1 MKPKTQGDLTVIN
14 FLTSPSTLIT
24 ARCSTGRVM
33 VSIGLVAALGLA
45 AGCGTE
51 PTPPPTGRVERGTV
65 VTRVSASGSLSAIK
79 ELNVG
84 FPKGAQ
90 LKELLVKVGDRVTPG
105 QVVAREDDFAFRQV
119 LNQLQGQ
126 LNAQQ
131 ALLDQ
136 AINDPTAAGAHDTL
150 EQARQVLAATEK
162 SVQAQL
168 QADET
173 AVDQAHRQLDFDSFL
188 LDKAEQALRADQAS
202 CAATGGIPATP
213 ATPGTA
219 ATPGGVAR
227 TGPGSGPRS
236 SVGVG
241 PTEAGVEDPARVGP
255 VYAGTTGT
263 GGANGSGGGAG
274 GGNPACNRVATD
286 QTNVVNARR
295 TLLTDKA
302 TLTAAQQ
309 RLNVDRASGQ
319 VSIENAR
326 QSVVT
331 AQNTLVSAATNRPF
345 NIDQQVALVASIQAQ
360 VANAQRDVENTVL
373 RAPVGGTVSVIN
385 GTVGEFLQPSSG
397 VSPLAPGSTAPIP
410 GLNGVTSNSSTSL
423 GNPAT
428 GAARPG
434 GTQFLVL
441 DDVNTF
447 QVVVPFEESDA
458 AKVAP
463 NQKVNVTFDAI
474 PDLNRAGTVVSVAPS
489 GSNISSV
496 INYYVT
502 VVLNEIDPRLKNGQT
517 AQARVTTNEVD
528 DVLTVP
534 NSAVRKRGDQST
546 VTVID
551 AAGNQQQV
559 RFQPGLVGDD
569 RTQVISGLREGQQVV
584 LRQGV

>member
-1 MKPKTQGDLTVIN
+1 
-14 FLTSPSTLIT
+14 
-24 ARCSTGRVM
+24 
-33 VSIGLVAALGLA
+33 
-45 AGCGTE
+45 
-51 PTPPPTGRVERGTV
+51 
-65 VTRVSASGSLSAIK
+65 LSALQ
-79 ELNVG
+79 ELNLG
-84 FPKGAQ
+84 FPNGAQ

-105 QVVAREDDFAFRQV
+105 QIVAREDDFAFRQT

-136 AINDPTAAGAHDTL
+136 AINDPTAAEAHDTL
-150 EQARQVLAATEK
+150 EQARQILTATDK
-162 SVQAQL
+162 SVQAQR

-173 AVDQAHRQLDFDSFL
+173 AVDQARKQLDFDSFL
-188 LDKAEQALRADQAS
+188 LDKAEQALRGDQAS

-213 ATPGTA
+213 ATPGSA
-219 ATPGGVAR
+219 ATPGGVSR
-227 TGPGSGPRS
+227 TGPGTGPRS

-255 VYAGTTGT
+255 AYAGSTGT
-263 GGANGSGGGAG
+263 GGASGSGGTAG
-274 GGNPACNRVATD
+274 GGNPACTQVATD
-286 QTNVVNARR
+286 QTNVVSARR
-295 TLLTDKA
+295 TVLMDKA

-309 RLNVDRASGQ
+309 RLNVDRTGGQ

-326 QSVVT
+326 QGVVS

-345 NIDQQVALVASIQAQ
+345 TIDQQVALVASIQAQ
-360 VANAQRDVENTVL
+360 VAAAQRTVDNTVL
-373 RAPVGGTVSVIN
+373 RAPLGGTVSVIN
-385 GTVGEFLQPSSG
+385 GTVGEFMQPSSG
-397 VSPLAPGSTAPIP
+397 VVPLAPGSTAPIP
-410 GLNGVTSNSSTSL
+410 GLNGTTSNSSTSL

-434 GTQFLVL
+434 GTQFMVL
-441 DDVNTF
+441 DNVNSF

-463 NQKVNVTFDAI
+463 NQKVDVTFDAV
-474 PDLNRAGTVVSVAPS
+474 PDLTRSGTVLSVDPS

-496 INYYVT
+496 VNYYVT
-502 VVLNEIDPRLKNGQT
+502 VVLNQTDPRLKNGQT

-534 NSAVRKRGDQST
+534 NSAVRKVGGQTT

>member
-1 MKPKTQGDLTVIN
+1 MTI
-14 FLTSPSTLIT
+14 FLTSPSTLSP
-24 ARCSTGRVM
+24 ARRSGPGVL

-51 PTPPPTGRVERGTV
+51 PAPPPTGRVERGTV
-65 VTRVSASGSLSAIK
+65 VNRVSASGSLSAIK
-79 ELNVG
+79 EQNVG

-90 LKELLVKVGDRVTPG
+90 LKELSVKVGDRVTPG
-105 QVVAREDDFAFRQV
+105 QVVAKEDDFAFRQI

-131 ALLDQ
+131 ALFGK
-136 AINDPTAAGAHDTL
+136 AVNDTTVQGAQDTL
-150 EQARQVLAATEK
+150 EQARQILAATQK
-162 SVQAQL
+162 SVDAEL
-168 QADET
+168 AADST

-188 LDKAEQALRADQAS
+188 LDKAQAQLRADQAS

-213 ATPGTA
+213 AAPG
-219 ATPGGVAR
+219 GGVAPGGPVA
-227 TGPGSGPRS
+227 GPGGGPRS

-255 VYAGTTGT
+255 VYAGSTGNGGP
-263 GGANGSGGGAG
+263 GGAGGG
-274 GGNPACNRVATD
+274 GGNPACNQLAQD
-286 QTNVVNARR
+286 QTNLVNARR
-295 TLLTDKA
+295 TVLMDKS

-309 RLNVDRASGQ
+309 KLNVDRAAGQ
-319 VSIENAR
+319 VSVENAR

-331 AQNTLVSAATNRPF
+331 AQNTLEAAATDRPF
-345 NIDQQVALVASIQAQ
+345 DIDQQVALVSSIQAQ
-360 VANAQRDVENTVL
+360 VASAQRDVDNTVL
-373 RAPVGGTVSVIN
+373 RAPVAGTVSVIN
-385 GTVGEFLQPSSG
+385 GVVGEFLQPSSG
-397 VSPLAPGSTAPIP
+397 VSPLAPGTNAPIP

-458 AKVAP
+458 TKVAP

-474 PDLNRAGTVVSVAPS
+474 PDLTRAGTVVSVAPS

-517 AQARVTTNEVD
+517 AQARVITNEVD

-534 NSAVRKRGDQST
+534 NSAIRKRGDQST
-546 VTVID
+546 VTIID

>member
-1 MKPKTQGDLTVIN
+1 MKPKTQGDITVTI
-14 FLTSPSTLIT
+14 FLTSPSTLSP
-24 ARCSTGRVM
+24 ARRSGAGVL

-51 PTPPPTGRVERGTV
+51 PAPPPTGRVERGTV
-65 VTRVSASGSLSAIK
+65 VTKVSASGSLSAIK
-79 ELNVG
+79 EQNVG
-84 FPKGAQ
+84 FAKGGQ

-105 QVVAREDDFAFRQV
+105 QVVAKQDDFALRQI
-119 LNQLQGQ
+119 LTQLQGQ

-131 ALLDQ
+131 ALFGRAVNNTTVQ
-136 AINDPTAAGAHDTL
+136 GAQDTL
-150 EQARQVLAATEK
+150 EQARQILAATQK
-162 SVQAQL
+162 SIDAEL
-168 QADET
+168 AADST
-173 AVDQAHRQLDFDSFL
+173 AIDQAHRQLDFDGFL
-188 LDKAEQALRADQAS
+188 LDKAQAQLRADQAS

-213 ATPGTA
+213 AA
-219 ATPGGVAR
+219 PGGGVPAGPVA
-227 TGPGSGPRS
+227 GPGGGPRS

-255 VYAGTTGT
+255 VYAGSTGNGSP
-263 GGANGSGGGAG
+263 GGAGGG
-274 GGNPACNRVATD
+274 GGNPACNRIPQD

-295 TLLTDKA
+295 TVLMDKN

-309 RLNVDRASGQ
+309 KLNVDRAAGQ
-319 VSIENAR
+319 VSVENAR

-331 AQNTLVSAATNRPF
+331 AQNTLESAATDRPF
-345 NIDQQVALVASIQAQ
+345 DIDQQVALVSSIQAQ
-360 VANAQRDVENTVL
+360 VVAAQRDVDNTVL
-373 RAPVGGTVSVIN
+373 RAPVAGTVSVIN
-385 GTVGEFLQPSSG
+385 GVVGEFLQPSSG
-397 VSPLAPGSTAPIP
+397 VSPLAPGTNAPIP

-434 GTQFLVL
+434 GTQFMLL
-441 DDVNTF
+441 DDVNSF

-458 AKVAP
+458 TKVAP

-474 PDLNRAGTVVSVAPS
+474 PDLTRAGTVVSVAPS

-502 VVLNEIDPRLKNGQT
+502 VVLNEVDPRLKNGQT
-517 AQARVTTNEVD
+517 AQARVITNEVD

-534 NSAVRKRGDQST
+534 NSAIRKRGDQST
-546 VTVID
+546 VTIID
-551 AAGNQQQV
+551 AAGNQQQI

>member
-1 MKPKTQGDLTVIN
+1 MKPKTQGDITVTI
-14 FLTSPSTLIT
+14 FLTSPSTLSP
-24 ARCSTGRVM
+24 ARRPSAGVL

-45 AGCGTE
+45 AGCGSE
-51 PTPPPTGRVERGTV
+51 PAPPPTGRVERGTV
-65 VTRVSASGSLSAIK
+65 VTKVSASGSLSPVR
-79 ELNVG
+79 EQNLG

-105 QVVAREDDFAFRQV
+105 QVVAREDDFALRQV

-131 ALLDQ
+131 ALFGR
-136 AINDPTAAGAHDTL
+136 AVNDPTVQGARDTV
-150 EQARQVLAATEK
+150 EQARQILAATQR
-162 SVQAQL
+162 SVDAEL
-168 QADET
+168 AADAT

-188 LDKAEQALRADQAS
+188 LDKAQAGLRADQAS

-213 ATPGTA
+213 AAPGVA
-219 ATPGGVAR
+219 PGSPVAGPGG
-227 TGPGSGPRS
+227 GPRS

-255 VYAGTTGT
+255 VYAGSTG
-263 GGANGSGGGAG
+263 NGSPGAGGTG
-274 GGNPACNRVATD
+274 GGNPACNRIAQD

-295 TLLTDKA
+295 TVLMDKS

-309 RLNVDRASGQ
+309 KLNVDRASGQ
-319 VSIENAR
+319 VTIENAR

-331 AQNTLVSAATNRPF
+331 AQNTLESAATNRPF
-345 NIDQQVALVASIQAQ
+345 DIDQQVALVASIQAQ
-360 VANAQRDVENTVL
+360 VAAAQRDVENTVL
-373 RAPVGGTVSVIN
+373 RAPVAGTVSVIN
-385 GTVGEFLQPSSG
+385 GVVGEFLQPSSG
-397 VSPLAPGSTAPIP
+397 VSPLAPGTTAPIP

-434 GTQFLVL
+434 GTQFMVL
-441 DDVNTF
+441 DNVNTF

-458 AKVAP
+458 TKVAP
-463 NQKVNVTFDAI
+463 NQKVTVTFDAI
-474 PDLNRAGTVVSVAPS
+474 PDLSRDGTVVSVAPS

-502 VVLNEIDPRLKNGQT
+502 VVLTEIDPRLKAGQT
-517 AQARVTTNEVD
+517 AQARVITNEVD

-534 NSAVRKRGDQST
+534 NSAIRKRGDQST
-546 VTVID
+546 VTIID

-569 RTQVISGLREGQQVV
+569 RTQVISGLREGQQVI